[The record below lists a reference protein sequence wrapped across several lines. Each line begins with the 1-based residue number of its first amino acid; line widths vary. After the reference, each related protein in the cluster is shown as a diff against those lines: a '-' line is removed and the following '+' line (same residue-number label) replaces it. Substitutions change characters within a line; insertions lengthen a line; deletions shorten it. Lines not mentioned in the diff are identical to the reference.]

1 MKILLG
7 ALVIAAFSTQ
17 AFAKVDD
24 GSDVPACHG
33 VTDVCMAA
41 QVSGVNNKNGKTVQG
56 YQPGEHSRDGK
67 GLWVDCVDKL
77 AKGQPVEG
85 VSGVSADSAKACLLG
100 KRALHPSV
108 KRK

>member
-7 ALVIAAFSTQ
+7 ILIVAAFSTQ
-17 AFAKVDD
+17 AFAKDD
-24 GSDVPACHG
+24 GSDVPACRG

-41 QVSGVNNKNGKTVQG
+41 QVSGVNNKNGKTIQG

-67 GLWVDCVDKL
+67 GLWVDCVEKL

-85 VSGVSADSAKACLLG
+85 VSGVSADSAKACLQA
-100 KRALHPSV
+100 KRVLHPSV